1 MLIYTYSSDNCEK
14 IYDLSNNILGT
25 AVNDIFM
32 GFNILVNYLKIYIQ
46 HLNNRIVIIINY
58 ITILYLI

>member
-32 GFNILVNYLKIYIQ
+32 GFNILVNYLKIYI
-46 HLNNRIVIIINY
+46 
-58 ITILYLI
+58 